1 MSKQKDVGKQKS
13 FEQNPAEQKPAAPET
28 SGFGEPWSVPVTIE
42 EVTEAGRHFD
52 LVADASTRAAVARVA
67 GLRDLP
73 RLEASFDVTRR
84 GADGLHVTGLVSA
97 TVGQDCVVTLE
108 PLTNEVEE
116 KVDLNFV
123 PRRAALREEGDSES
137 EPREPKWD
145 DPEPLVGGIV
155 DLAAL
160 ATEFLILGLDPYPR
174 KPGAVFD
181 PPAPAEPEDGPFAA
195 LAKLTKG

>member
-1 MSKQKDVGKQKS
+1 MSKQKDVGKNKS
-13 FEQNPAEQKPAAPET
+13 FEQNPAEQKPAAQET
-28 SGFGEPWSVPVTIE
+28 SGLDELWSVPVTIE
-42 EVTEAGRHFD
+42 QVTEAGRHFD
-52 LVADASTRAAVARVA
+52 LVADVGTRAAVARVA

-73 RLEASFDVTRR
+73 RLEATFDVTRR
-84 GADGLHVTGLVSA
+84 GADGLHVAGLVSA

-123 PRRAALREEGDSES
+123 PRGAALREEGDSES

-145 DPEPLVGGIV
+145 DPEPLVGGVV

-160 ATEFLILGLDPYPR
+160 AAEFLILGLDPYPR

-181 PPAPAEPEDGPFAA
+181 PPAPAGPDEGPFAA

>member
-1 MSKQKDVGKQKS
+1 MGKQKS
-13 FEQNPAEQKPAAPET
+13 FEQDTAEQKPAAQET
-28 SGFGEPWSVPVTIE
+28 SGLAELWSVPVTIE

-52 LVADASTRAAVARVA
+52 LVADAGTRAAVARVA

-73 RLEASFDVTRR
+73 RLEATFDVTRR

-123 PRRAALREEGDSES
+123 PRPAALREEGDTES

-145 DPEPLVGGIV
+145 DPESLVDGVV

-174 KPGAVFD
+174 KRGAVFD